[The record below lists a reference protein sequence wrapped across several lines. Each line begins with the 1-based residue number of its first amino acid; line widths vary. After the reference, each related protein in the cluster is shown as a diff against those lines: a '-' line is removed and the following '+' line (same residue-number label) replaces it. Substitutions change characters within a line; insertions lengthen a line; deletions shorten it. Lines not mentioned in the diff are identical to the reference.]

1 MDWNRTHTAYP
12 QNACIHDIFEMQA
25 LKSPGTC
32 ALIFKDRTLTY
43 EELDCRANQLAWHL
57 VESGVGPEVTVG
69 ICAERSIEV
78 IVGLLGILKAGGTCL
93 PLDPE
98 YPKDRLAFMLDDGNA
113 QFMVVDGQFLQ
124 RLPEHQAKI
133 IRLDSTFESVGA
145 SSKRLSPC
153 ISQENLAYVI
163 YTSGS
168 TGKPKG
174 VEVTHRG
181 IVKLL
186 FGSNYVN
193 LDEKKAILQLS
204 ALTFDGSIFE
214 IWGALLNGGR
224 CVLYPG
230 RVPLMGEL
238 GELLRKHRV
247 TTASLTPSLFNA
259 IVDEDPAVL
268 ASLEQLVLGGEAPS
282 VSHIRRAFGHFPNV
296 QIINCYGPT
305 EGTVDACSFVIGD
318 RPDESVTSIPI
329 GRPIGSTRAHVLDR
343 NLQPVPV
350 GVAGELYL
358 GGDRLARGYRNRP
371 ELTAQRFIPDPFTK
385 DPKARLFKTSD
396 LARFRSDGNIDF
408 LGRMDDQVKVRGYR
422 IELGEIEASLR
433 RHLSVRDA
441 VVLADQSARGE
452 KRVSAF
458 VVRKPKM
465 ELSTDDLRQFLR
477 RELPEFMVPSY
488 FCVLDQWPLT
498 SSSKVDREA
507 LATLRAANSKIS
519 SENLPPRTDLEKELV
534 RIWVQILDCG
544 PVGIRDSFFDLG
556 GNSLHTVRLLAQIEE
571 VFDKRLPIASLIG
584 AATIEQLAALL
595 LQDES
600 HDRLA
605 YAVPIQSK
613 GDKPIFFC
621 VGAGPLLRPLS
632 EQLRSDQPFFSV
644 GLRPETIDQLKA
656 PYQIEELAHH
666 VVLAMREKQPEGPY
680 YLGGFCDDGLFAYE
694 VASQLKAQ
702 GQSVGLLVLFETEN
716 PCPNTRARIATGLRR
731 VIIRLRFRINQLFR
745 LKISGVPIYVISRR
759 EELKGLLTRTLWRI
773 SRHFQLPDRKSSP
786 PDLGRILF
794 LAASSYNPKP
804 LTCPTVLFR
813 CTDWP
818 ITSAGDPYCGW
829 RELLM
834 GGSETYEIPGDH
846 EGIFR
851 EPNVKT
857 LAEQLRVCLRN
868 ARQTERSTYK
878 ATASD
883 VRTHLAINDT
893 LM

>member
-1 MDWNRTHTAYP
+1 MTKLERREVPTDWNRNHRAYP

-25 LKSPGTC
+25 LKSPDAC

-43 EELDCRANQLAWHL
+43 AELNCRANQLACHL

-78 IVGLLGILKAGGTCL
+78 IIGLLGILKAGGACL

-98 YPKDRLAFMLDDGNA
+98 YPKDRLAFMLEDGNV
-113 QFMVVDGQFLQ
+113 QFVVVDGQFLQ

-133 IRLDSTFESVGA
+133 IRLDSTFESAGA
-145 SSKRLSPC
+145 SSKRTSC
-153 ISQENLAYVI
+153 CMSQENLAYII

-186 FGSNYVN
+186 FGINYVN
-193 LDEKKAILQLS
+193 LDESKTILQVS

-224 CVLYPG
+224 CVLHPG
-230 RVPLMGEL
+230 RVPVMGEL

-268 ASLEQLVLGGEAPS
+268 ASLEQLALGGEALS
-282 VSHIRRAFGHFPNV
+282 VSHIWLAFRYLPNV

-305 EGTVDACSFVIGD
+305 EATVDACSFVIGA
-318 RPDESVTSIPI
+318 RPDESATSIPI
-329 GRPIGSTRAHVLDR
+329 GRPIESTRAHVLDS

-371 ELTAQRFIPDPFTK
+371 ELTAQRFISDPFTK
-385 DPKARLFKTSD
+385 DHKARLFKTGD
-396 LARFRSDGNIDF
+396 LARFRADGNIDF

-433 RHLSVRDA
+433 RHLAVRDA
-441 VVLADQSARGE
+441 VVLVDENHRRE
-452 KRVSAF
+452 KRLSAF
-458 VVRKPKM
+458 VVRKFKI
-465 ELSTDDLRQFLR
+465 ELSADELREFLR

-488 FCVLDQWPLT
+488 YCVLEQWPLT
-498 SSSKVDREA
+498 SSSKLDRQA
-507 LATLRAANSKIS
+507 LATIRAANSKIS
-519 SENLPPRTDLEKELV
+519 SENLPSRTALEKELV
-534 RIWVQILDCG
+534 RIWEQILDCG

-556 GNSLHTVRLLAQIEE
+556 GDSLHTVRLLAQIEE
-571 VFDKRLPIASLIG
+571 VFDKRLPVASLLG
-584 AATIEQLAALL
+584 AATVEQLAALL
-595 LQDES
+595 LQKES

-621 VGAGPLLRPLS
+621 VGAGALLRPLS
-632 EQLRSDQPFFSV
+632 VMLGSDQPFFSV
-644 GLRPETIDQLKA
+644 GLKPGAIEQVKA
-656 PYQIEELAHH
+656 PYQIEELAQH
-666 VVLAMREKQPEGPY
+666 VVLALREKQPEGPY
-680 YLGGFCDDGLFAYE
+680 FLGGFCDDGVFAYE
-694 VASQLKAQ
+694 VASQLTAQ
-702 GQSVGLLVLFETEN
+702 GQSVGLLVLFEARN
-716 PCPNTRARIATGLRR
+716 PSPDFRIRIATGLRR
-731 VIIRLRFRINQLFR
+731 MAIRLGFRANQIFRSKICDMPSYIRDRRMEFNQL
-745 LKISGVPIYVISRR
+745 I
-759 EELKGLLTRTLWRI
+759 TRILWRV
-773 SRHFQLPDRKSSP
+773 SAQFHPVKCMPNPVDMEE
-786 PDLGRILF
+786 ILF
-794 LAASSYNPKP
+794 LAISAYKPKP

-813 CTDWP
+813 GKVWP
-818 ITSAGDPYCGW
+818 IASAGDAYFGW
-829 RELLM
+829 RKLLM
-834 GGSETYEIPGDH
+834 GISETYEVPGDH
-846 EGIFR
+846 TGIFS
-851 EPNVKT
+851 EPNVKV
-857 LAEQLRVCLRN
+857 LATQLRECLLTPKQAGRGAHN
-868 ARQTERSTYK
+868 L
-878 ATASD
+878 TA
-883 VRTHLAINDT
+883 
-893 LM
+893 